1 MGIYR
6 ARSCRRVAVFRAET
20 NQDMSAM
27 DDTLREASR
36 TLGNAQQEAA
46 WTIARKI
53 QDELKPTATDHDLE
67 RLAYAIENFLRF

>member
-1 MGIYR
+1 
-6 ARSCRRVAVFRAET
+6 
-20 NQDMSAM
+20 M